1 MVPFFPTSLSPFLLT
16 TLMLLLDKT
25 GLWIVSVL
33 VPQKTDEKRNFSVPK
48 FFFSEVKKIGTEN
61 VMSKIFVDVGK
72 KFIPE
77 TKAKRLLETLLIS
90 VLKKVGSDCSTAVE
104 HKPAEQN
111 S

>member
-1 MVPFFPTSLSPFLLT
+1 
-16 TLMLLLDKT
+16 MLLLDKS

-48 FFFSEVKKIGTEN
+48 FFFGGKKIGTEN
-61 VMSKIFVDVGK
+61 VMSKIFLHVGK

-90 VLKKVGSDCSTAVE
+90 VLKKVGSDCSTAVD
-104 HKPAEQN
+104 HTPAEQN

>member
-33 VPQKTDEKRNFSVPK
+33 VPQKTE
-48 FFFSEVKKIGTEN
+48 FFGPEIFFGGKKIGTEN
-61 VMSKIFVDVGK
+61 VMSKIFLDVGK
-72 KFIPE
+72 KIIPE

>member
-1 MVPFFPTSLSPFLLT
+1 MDSFGFSAAKNGRKTEFFGPE
-16 TLMLLLDKT
+16 
-25 GLWIVSVL
+25 I
-33 VPQKTDEKRNFSVPK
+33 
-48 FFFSEVKKIGTEN
+48 FFSEVKKIGTEN

-90 VLKKVGSDCSTAVE
+90 VLKKVGSDCSTAVD
-104 HKPAEQN
+104 HTPAEQN

>member
-1 MVPFFPTSLSPFLLT
+1 
-16 TLMLLLDKT
+16 
-25 GLWIVSVL
+25 
-33 VPQKTDEKRNFSVPK
+33 
-48 FFFSEVKKIGTEN
+48 
-61 VMSKIFVDVGK
+61 MSKIFLDVGK

-104 HKPAEQN
+104 HSPAEQN